1 MPWVESRQKARSAC
15 REIIHRSLVQ
25 PLYQRKVYTDEARID
40 LYSLEDARPLSD
52 HGHMPSEVPSFRTT
66 KLSNSNFRGEMME

>member
-52 HGHMPSEVPSFRTT
+52 HGHMPSEVYHHFGQQNCQTQT
-66 KLSNSNFRGEMME
+66 LEAK